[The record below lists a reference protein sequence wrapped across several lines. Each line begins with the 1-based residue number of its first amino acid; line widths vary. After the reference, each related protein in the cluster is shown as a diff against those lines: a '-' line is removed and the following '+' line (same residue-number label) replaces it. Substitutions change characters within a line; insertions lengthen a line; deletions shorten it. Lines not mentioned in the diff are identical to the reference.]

1 MDTNDVGH
9 TMKDATMQQDRGNHS
24 APLRVMAV
32 GLGHM
37 GISHAQAITRIDGFE
52 LVGIC
57 SRSVQGMDL
66 PPELSSVAR
75 FNDFEQALNALKPD
89 AVIISTYPDTHA
101 EFAIKAMRA
110 GAHVFVEKPMARSVD
125 EAEHM
130 VAVARETQRILYIGY
145 ILRVHPSWRELIR
158 RGKEL
163 GKPLVMRMNINQQS
177 IGDSW
182 TWHKNLMKSL
192 PPVVDCGVH
201 YIDVMC
207 ELTGAKPVRV
217 HGIGARLSD
226 EIAED
231 QYNYGQLQVTFD
243 DGSVGW
249 YEVGWG
255 PMMSEVA
262 YFVKDVVGPKGAV
275 SITMSEQGDAAA
287 EGAST
292 TASSDILNHIKTSA
306 LRIHH
311 SELNPDN
318 SLKRA
323 DEIIKMADEPDHDAL
338 CELEQRA
345 FLDTIRSGAVDTPD
359 LDAAVDSLR
368 VVLAAD
374 QSIRARRHIDL

>member
-1 MDTNDVGH
+1 MDTNRNALS
-9 TMKDATMQQDRGNHS
+9 DASTQRDKSKN
-24 APLRVMAV
+24 ATALRVLAV
-32 GLGHM
+32 GVGHM
-37 GISHAQAITRIDGFE
+37 GISHARAITHIDGFE

-57 SRSVQGMDL
+57 SRSVLGMEL
-66 PPELSSVAR
+66 PPELSSIAR
-75 FNDFEQALNALKPD
+75 FNDFDQALGALKPD
-89 AVIISTYPDTHA
+89 AVIVSTYPDTHA
-101 EFAIKAMRA
+101 EFAIKTMRA
-110 GAHVFVEKPMARSVD
+110 GAHVFVEKPMARSVE
-125 EAEHM
+125 EAERM
-130 VAVARETQRILYIGY
+130 VAVAKETQRTLYIGY

-158 RGKEL
+158 RGKQL

-177 IGDSW
+177 IGDAW
-182 TWHKNLMKSL
+182 TWHKNLMMSL
-192 PPVVDCGVH
+192 PPLVDCGVH

-217 HGIGARLSD
+217 HGIGARLSN

-231 QYNYGQLQVTFD
+231 QYNYGQLQVMFD
-243 DGSVGW
+243 DGSIGW

-275 SITMSEQGDAAA
+275 SITMSEQGDAAG

-292 TASSDILNHIKTSA
+292 TASSDILNHVKTSA

-318 SLKRA
+318 SLKHA
-323 DEIIKMADEPDHDAL
+323 DEIVKMADEPDHDAL

-345 FLDTIRSGAVDTPD
+345 FLEAIRSGDVDTPD
-359 LDAAVDSLR
+359 LAAAVDSLR

-374 QSIRARRHIDL
+374 QSIRTRRHIDL

>member
-1 MDTNDVGH
+1 MPD
-9 TMKDATMQQDRGNHS
+9 DRDNES
-24 APLRVMAV
+24 APLRVLAV

-37 GISHAQAITRIDGFE
+37 GISHAAAITRIDGFE

-57 SRSVQGMDL
+57 SRSVLSMEV
-66 PPELSSVAR
+66 PPALSSVDR
-75 FNDFEQALNALKPD
+75 FNDFDEALKGLKPD

-101 EFAIKAMRA
+101 DFAIKAMRA
-110 GAHVFVEKPMARSVD
+110 GAHVFVEKPMARSVQ
-125 EAEHM
+125 EGEHM
-130 VAVARETQRILYIGY
+130 VAVAKETQRTLYIGY

-177 IGDSW
+177 IGHSW

-192 PPVVDCGVH
+192 PPLVDCGVH
-201 YIDVMC
+201 YIDIMS

-217 HGIGARLSD
+217 HGIGARLTD

-231 QYNYGQLQVTFD
+231 QYNYGQLQVAFD
-243 DGSVGW
+243 DGSIGW

-262 YFVKDVVGPKGAV
+262 YFVKDIVGPKGAV
-275 SITMSEQGDAAA
+275 SITMSEQGDAAN

-292 TASSDILNHIKTSA
+292 TASSDILNHVKTSA

-311 SELNPDN
+311 SALNPDN
-318 SLKRA
+318 SLKHA
-323 DEIIKMADEPDHDAL
+323 DEIIRMADEPDHDAL

-345 FLDTIRSGAVDTPD
+345 FLGAIRTGAIDTPD
-359 LDAAVDSLR
+359 LTAAVDSLR

-374 QSIRARRHIDL
+374 ESIRTRRHIDL